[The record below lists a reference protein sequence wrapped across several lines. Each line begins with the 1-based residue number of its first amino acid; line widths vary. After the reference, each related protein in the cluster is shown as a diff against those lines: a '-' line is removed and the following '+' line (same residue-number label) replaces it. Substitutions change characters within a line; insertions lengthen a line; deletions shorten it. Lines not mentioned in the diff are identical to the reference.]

1 MRLTGF
7 ADSKSIIRSKL
18 MISANKTNKKK
29 KIEEQRLYVFFAC

>member
-18 MISANKTNKKK
+18 MISANKTKKK

>member
-18 MISANKTNKKK
+18 MISANKKKK

>member
-18 MISANKTNKKK
+18 MISANKTKK